1 LRENTRP
8 LPPKSGYFGDFVS
21 LFGCADS
28 GGFQG
33 ILPYFLGESPLSRYI
48 VGELFIQA
56 VVYPRKRQFQQGVI
70 MMKTRSIFIAATFIL
85 ALVLGACAPAASP
98 AQPRT
103 LNVTGTG
110 TAFLT
115 PDIAYVYLGVHTE
128 KPSAVDAVAENNTN
142 TQAVIKALTDF
153 GIDPKDILTTNF
165 SINPSDKYDP
175 QTNQPTGEKVY
186 SVDNTVY
193 VTVRDIKKLGDLL
206 DTMVKAG
213 ANTVNGIQFDVANKD
228 AALKGARADA
238 VKDAKAKAQELAD
251 ISGVQLGA
259 VQSVSFLDNTP
270 IPFAAEKFAA
280 AAVQAASVPVQTG
293 QLTFTVTVSMTYEI
307 K

>member
-1 LRENTRP
+1 
-8 LPPKSGYFGDFVS
+8 
-21 LFGCADS
+21 
-28 GGFQG
+28 
-33 ILPYFLGESPLSRYI
+33 
-48 VGELFIQA
+48 
-56 VVYPRKRQFQQGVI
+56 
-70 MMKTRSIFIAATFIL
+70 MKTKSIFIVAVVAL
-85 ALVLGACAPAASP
+85 ALVVSACAPAASQ

-103 LNVTGTG
+103 LSVTGTG
-110 TAFLT
+110 TAYLT

-128 KPSAVDAVAENNTN
+128 KPSAVDAVNENNTQ

-165 SINPSDKYDP
+165 SINPTDKYDP

-186 SVDNTVY
+186 MVDNTVY
-193 VTVRDIKKLGDLL
+193 VTVRDITKLGDLL

-213 ANTVNGIQFDVANKD
+213 ANTVNGIQFDVAKKD
-228 AALKGARADA
+228 EALKGARADA
-238 VKDAKAKAQELAD
+238 VKDAKSKAQELAS

-259 VQSVSFLDNTP
+259 VQTVSFLDNTP
-270 IPFAAEKFAA
+270 IPFAADKFAVAGA
-280 AAVQAASVPVQTG
+280 AQAASVPVQTG